1 MMFPLM
7 FQGLRQMQEPVAP
20 MSNMSRQN
28 VRYAQLGR
36 RTYRRVA
43 QVPLQERRTRLSR
56 LDPTGGQERPR
67 IDLPFPPLQ
76 LPVSNL
82 LVDRIPARNATS
94 FALDASVAIP

>member
-7 FQGLRQMQEPVAP
+7 FQGLQQMQEPVAP
-20 MSNMSRQN
+20 MPNMSRQD

-36 RTYRRVA
+36 RTHRRVA

-56 LDPTGGQERPR
+56 LDPTCGQERPR

-76 LPVSNL
+76 LPVSTL
-82 LVDRIPARNATS
+82 LVDRLPTRNATS